1 MYVRVEGTR
10 NGLAWVVRGVRGIA
24 HPLGF
29 AILFLLLLLPLP
41 STCLGATVC
50 ACAFGPPQVNNN
62 CATGSTAM
70 YMAKQF
76 VEGGLSECV
85 LALGTLVPWVLA
97 QPCVWKPV
105 A

>member
-10 NGLAWVVRGVRGIA
+10 NGLAWVLRGVRGIA
-24 HPLGF
+24 HPALGS
-29 AILFLLLLLPLP
+29 AILLLLLLLLP
-41 STCLGATVC
+41 STCLPCVRVHLG
-50 ACAFGPPQVNNN
+50 PQVNNN